1 MKSQQWIFWGK
12 VLYSLDFPCRVIMA
26 LPSAGNV
33 MEASPLDAVG
43 VGPVAWTQLL
53 FTSLAAY
60 FDFSAQPRLLGRGL
74 MQSMAHDTVQE

>member
-1 MKSQQWIFWGK
+1 
-12 VLYSLDFPCRVIMA
+12 MA
-26 LPSAGNV
+26 LPSEGNV
-33 MEASPLDAVG
+33 MAASPLDAVG

-74 MQSMAHDTVQE
+74 MQSMEAHDTVQE

>member
-1 MKSQQWIFWGK
+1 MW
-12 VLYSLDFPCRVIMA
+12 
-26 LPSAGNV
+26 
-33 MEASPLDAVG
+33 LDAVG

-74 MQSMAHDTVQE
+74 MLDGSSRHSPGIGYCEL

>member
-1 MKSQQWIFWGK
+1 
-12 VLYSLDFPCRVIMA
+12 MA

-60 FDFSAQPRLLGRGL
+60 FDFSAQPRLLAIRSRTDAIDGSSRH
-74 MQSMAHDTVQE
+74 SPIQE